1 MAAMEIGK
9 YIQQLRR
16 QKGLTQ
22 EQMAGA
28 LGVTSAAVSKWETDA
43 ALPDVSLLCP
53 LARLLGT
60 TVDDLLGFQPALER
74 GEINAL
80 MERGRRLFEAGDAEE
95 AAAFCEGL
103 LREYPNDLYLKCAA
117 AGLYI
122 AYLTAA
128 LDPEW
133 IERQVRRAAALL
145 EPCRESPDPATAASA
160 RSMLVNLYMMQADL
174 DRALAILD
182 EAPAREL
189 NVEMMKANILL
200 RKGELDEAE
209 KLFQTGLWA
218 AARDASMNLMG
229 LSTAC
234 RRRGDFP
241 AALERVESALEVERV
256 LRTEELGGLTASLRM
271 LRAELLRLE
280 GRPDEAMADLRLY
293 VEGSMAMWE
302 RLKEPGQVRS
312 TFYDRLN
319 LSGVRISAAYLSKN
333 IRLALEQS
341 EELAALR
348 AREDFQALLAKLRQA
363 EAQYAGQPG
372 R

>member
-74 GEINAL
+74 GEIDAL
-80 MERGRRLFEAGDAEE
+80 MERGRRLFE
-95 AAAFCEGL
+95 GL
-103 LREYPNDLYLKCAA
+103 LREYPDDLYLKCAA

-160 RSMLVNLYMMQADL
+160 RSMLVNL
-174 DRALAILD
+174 
-182 EAPAREL
+182 
-189 NVEMMKANILL
+189 
-200 RKGELDEAE
+200 
-209 KLFQTGLWA
+209 
-218 AARDASMNLMG
+218 
-229 LSTAC
+229 
-234 RRRGDFP
+234 
-241 AALERVESALEVERV
+241 
-256 LRTEELGGLTASLRM
+256 
-271 LRAELLRLE
+271 
-280 GRPDEAMADLRLY
+280 
-293 VEGSMAMWE
+293 
-302 RLKEPGQVRS
+302 
-312 TFYDRLN
+312 
-319 LSGVRISAAYLSKN
+319 
-333 IRLALEQS
+333 
-341 EELAALR
+341 
-348 AREDFQALLAKLRQA
+348 
-363 EAQYAGQPG
+363 
-372 R
+372 